1 MGVQTLQET
10 SLEHVQGL
18 ILTGC
23 EGVVMV
29 VPRKG
34 LVIYEWERK
43 KRVGRDMEKTARI
56 HCRARLTEKLG
67 TSVEAVDSFPLN
79 RTTVISG
86 YPPLS
91 HSSRTTFSAPMF

>member
-1 MGVQTLQET
+1 
-10 SLEHVQGL
+10 
-18 ILTGC
+18 
-23 EGVVMV
+23 
-29 VPRKG
+29 
-34 LVIYEWERK
+34 
-43 KRVGRDMEKTARI
+43 MEKTARI

-79 RTTVISG
+79 GTTVISG